1 MVAAYAVLAL
11 MAFQRLYLP
20 FFARLQADR
29 KALGA
34 VVERVVWATNAICA
48 PLSILTLALFEP
60 FTVIVFGAKWLAA
73 APYFRLL
80 WAANIFV
87 PTVTPL
93 LGLLSALGH
102 SRTAL
107 LFAIIWMAGTWLF
120 GAPLFVLYGA
130 IGFAIANC
138 LVQLTNIV
146 LCYVAKTKVP
156 FTILTTVLPA
166 WFTAASVGAVVFL
179 AQRLLPVN
187 NLFVLVAYIT
197 AGLALYLG
205 GVSIFDRKALGRARA
220 LFREG
225 Q

>member
-1 MVAAYAVLAL
+1 
-11 MAFQRLYLP
+11 
-20 FFARLQADR
+20 
-29 KALGA
+29 
-34 VVERVVWATNAICA
+34 
-48 PLSILTLALFEP
+48 
-60 FTVIVFGAKWLAA
+60 
-73 APYFRLL
+73 
-80 WAANIFV
+80 
-87 PTVTPL
+87 
-93 LGLLSALGH
+93 
-102 SRTAL
+102 
-107 LFAIIWMAGTWLF
+107 MAGTWLF
-120 GAPLFVLYGA
+120 GAPLIVLYGA